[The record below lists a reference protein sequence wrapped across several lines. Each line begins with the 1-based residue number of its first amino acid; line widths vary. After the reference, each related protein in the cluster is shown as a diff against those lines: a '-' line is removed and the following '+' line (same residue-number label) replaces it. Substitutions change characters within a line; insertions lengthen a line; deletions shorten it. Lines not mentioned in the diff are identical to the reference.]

1 VHTTASE
8 YLLWI
13 APFVTIIPLVLAI
26 RRYRRKP
33 GGWHT
38 MLVVAATL
46 LVIASPFL
54 ILFGV
59 LAAGDTEERRHRL
72 AFDSAV
78 WKASLS
84 TQDDPIRLRMVDD
97 LLRRYRLRGM
107 RQDELIALLGDPP
120 KTDYFSDY
128 QIVYWLGPERG
139 FISIDSEWLAVRIG
153 PDQRVTDA
161 RIVRD

>member
-1 VHTTASE
+1 MTAWE
-8 YLLWI
+8 YFLCI

-33 GGWHT
+33 TGWHT
-38 MLVVAATL
+38 VLVVAATS

-59 LAAGDTEERRHRL
+59 LAAGDIEERRQRV

-84 TQDDPIRLRMVDD
+84 TQDDPIR
-97 LLRRYRLRGM
+97 
-107 RQDELIALLGDPP
+107 PP

-139 FISIDSEWLAVRIG
+139 FISIDSEWLAIWIG

>member
-1 VHTTASE
+1 MSDWE

-13 APFVTIIPLVLAI
+13 APFVTIIALVLAI

-33 GGWHT
+33 TGRQALLVIGLT
-38 MLVVAATL
+38 FLVVA
-46 LVIASPFL
+46 SPLL

-59 LAAGDTEERRHRL
+59 SAVRDMDERRHRI

-84 TQDDPIRLRMVDD
+84 ARDDPIRLRMVDD
-97 LLRRYRLRGM
+97 LLHRYPLRGM
-107 RQDELIALLGDPP
+107 REDELIALLGTPP

-128 QIVYWLGPERG
+128 QLMYWLGPGRG

-153 PDQRVTDA
+153 PDRRVTEA
-161 RIVRD
+161 RIVED

>member
-1 VHTTASE
+1 VTAWE

-13 APFVTIIPLVLAI
+13 APFLTIVPLVLAI

-33 GGWHT
+33 TSSHAVLIIAG
-38 MLVVAATL
+38 TL
-46 LVIASPFL
+46 LVIVSPLL

-59 LAAGDTEERRHRL
+59 LAAGEVQERRHRV

-78 WKASLS
+78 WNESLDR
-84 TQDDPIRLRMVDD
+84 QDDAIRLRMVDD
-97 LLRRYRLRGM
+97 LLRRYRLRG
-107 RQDELIALLGDPP
+107 RREDELIALLGKPP

-128 QIVYWLGPERG
+128 QLVYWLGPERG

-153 PDQRVTDA
+153 PDHRVTDA

>member
-1 VHTTASE
+1 MTAWE
-8 YLLWI
+8 YFLCI

-33 GGWHT
+33 TGWHT
-38 MLVVAATL
+38 VLVVAATS

-59 LAAGDTEERRHRL
+59 LAAGDIEERRQRV

-97 LLRRYRLRGM
+97 LLRQYRLRGM
-107 RQDELIALLGDPP
+107 RQDELIALLGEPP

-139 FISIDSEWLAVRIG
+139 FISIDSEWLAIWIG

>member
-1 VHTTASE
+1 MTAWE

-13 APFVTIIPLVLAI
+13 APFVTIVPLVLAI

-33 GGWHT
+33 TSWHAL
-38 MLVVAATL
+38 LVIAGTL
-46 LVIASPFL
+46 LVIASPVF
-54 ILFGV
+54 ILFGT
-59 LAAGDTEERRHRL
+59 LAAGEIEERTHRV

-78 WKASLS
+78 WKASLVR
-84 TQDDPIRLRMVDD
+84 QDDPIRLRMVDD

-107 RQDELIALLGDPP
+107 REDELIALLGRPP

-139 FISIDSEWLAVRIG
+139 FISIDSEWLAVRVG
-153 PDQRVTDA
+153 PDQRVIDA